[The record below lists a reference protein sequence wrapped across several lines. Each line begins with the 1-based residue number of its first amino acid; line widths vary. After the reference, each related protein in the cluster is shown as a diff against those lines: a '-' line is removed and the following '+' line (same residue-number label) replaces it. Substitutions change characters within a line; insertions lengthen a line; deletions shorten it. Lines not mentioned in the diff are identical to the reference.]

1 MHSVGVHCEVY
12 CVIPFIIFI
21 QSNFITETWIPNTP
35 AYGWSIIHQAIILD
49 WKEKKCHLK
58 VAAMPG

>member
-35 AYGWSIIHQAIILD
+35 AYGWSIIHQAIILE
-49 WKEKKCHLK
+49 WKE
-58 VAAMPG
+58 ANAI